1 MKKKIF
7 ILAFIALLVFPLF
20 AIAEDSKEVL
30 ILKRD
35 VAIERILR
43 FKAELALMQKQ
54 FQEGK
59 QVLQQVEANFLEL
72 DAKLKAL
79 EKKELDEKAG
89 VKP

>member
-1 MKKKIF
+1 VRKIF
-7 ILAFIALLVFPLF
+7 ILALIALLAIPLL

-35 VAIERILR
+35 VTIERILR
-43 FKAELALMQKQ
+43 IKAELALMQKQ

-59 QVLQQVEANFLEL
+59 QALQQVEANFLEL